1 MADYDLSNI
10 SVLIVDDY
18 QPMRLILKNVL
29 YALGI
34 KSVAEAA
41 GGEEALK
48 FLKGTGVDIVFAD
61 NLMEPVNGIEMMR
74 KIRAGENGINSYTPV
89 IMVSGDSDL
98 SQIVKA
104 RDAGIN
110 EFLAKPISAKMV
122 YLRICS
128 VIEHPRSFIKAEHFS
143 GPDRR
148 RRATMIDG
156 EERRDGEYDYDEQ
169 KRTTK
174 RPQE

>member
-1 MADYDLSNI
+1 MADYDLSNLN
-10 SVLIVDDY
+10 VLIVDDH

-29 YALGI
+29 HALGI
-34 KSVAEAA
+34 KSVLEAS

-48 FLKGTGVDIVFAD
+48 KMRGAKLDIVFAD
-61 NLMEPVNGIEMMR
+61 NMMKPVSGIEMVE
-74 KIRAGENGINSYTPV
+74 KIRAGEDGINPFTPI
-89 IMVSGDSDL
+89 IMISGLSDRD
-98 SQIVKA
+98 QIIKA

-128 VIEHPRSFIKAEHFS
+128 VIEHPRSFINAESFT

-148 RRATMIDG
+148 RREAMIDG
-156 EERRDGEYDYDEQ
+156 QERRDGEYDYDAQ
-169 KRTTK
+169 KRTKERTA
-174 RPQE
+174 E

>member
-1 MADYDLSNI
+1 MADYDLSNL

-29 YALGI
+29 HALGI
-34 KSVAEAA
+34 KTIAEAP
-41 GGEEALK
+41 GGLEALTI
-48 FLKGTGVDIVFAD
+48 LKSSNTDIVFAD
-61 NLMEPVNGIEMMR
+61 NLMEPMNGIELVER
-74 KIRAGENGINSYTPV
+74 IRAGEEDINPFTPI
-89 IMVSGDSDL
+89 IMVSGLSDL
-98 SQIVKA
+98 AQIVKA

-110 EFLAKPISAKMV
+110 EFLTKPVSAKMV

-128 VIEHPRSFIKAEHFS
+128 VIEHPRSFIKAETFS

-148 RRATMIDG
+148 RRLAQIDG

-169 KRTTK
+169 KRTQK
-174 RPQE
+174 RSEE

>member
-1 MADYDLSNI
+1 MADYDLSNL

-29 YALGI
+29 HALGI
-34 KSVAEAA
+34 KTIAEAP
-41 GGEEALK
+41 GGLEALTI
-48 FLKGTGVDIVFAD
+48 LKSSNVDIVFAD
-61 NLMEPVNGIEMMR
+61 NLMEPMNGIELVER
-74 KIRAGENGINSYTPV
+74 IRAGEDNIDPFTSI
-89 IMVSGDSDL
+89 IMVSGYSDL
-98 SQIVKA
+98 AQIIKA

-128 VIEHPRSFIKAEHFS
+128 VIEHPRSFIKAETFL

-148 RRATMIDG
+148 RREAMIDG

-169 KRTTK
+169 KRTKERTK
-174 RPQE
+174 E

>member
-1 MADYDLSNI
+1 MADYDLSNL

-18 QPMRLILKNVL
+18 QPMRIILKHVL
-29 YALGI
+29 HALGI
-34 KSVAEAA
+34 KSIVEAS
-41 GGEEALK
+41 GGEEALT
-48 FLKGTGVDIVFAD
+48 LMKGGNLDIVFAD
-61 NLMEPVNGIEMMR
+61 NLMEPMSGVEMVKR
-74 KIRAGENGINSYTPV
+74 IRSGMDQIDPFIPI
-89 IMVSGDSDL
+89 IMISGHSDL
-98 SQIVKA
+98 AQIVKA

-128 VIEHPRSFIKAEHFS
+128 VIEHPRSFIKAESFH

-148 RRATMIDG
+148 RREAMIDG

-169 KRTTK
+169 KRAK
-174 RPQE
+174 NRAPD